1 MKLGGSWLAGR
12 RHPVCGVAGVVSAV
26 LLSGFFCFI
35 GGSAWAAVDPLP
47 EAPPRVT
54 VIAIDAIIQP
64 VVEEFLVEALDAADA
79 RGDELLVVEL
89 STPGGML
96 DVTRRI
102 TSAMLESETPVAVYV
117 YPRGAHAA
125 SAGFFLLMASDVA
138 AMAPGT
144 NTGAAHPVAGQGQD
158 IEGDMGAKVEQDT
171 AAMIRSLA
179 AANGRD
185 AALAEEAVLES
196 RSFTAEE
203 ALELGLADVIASN
216 LEDLLPRLDG
226 REVKVGATTRTLSTK
241 DATVVRESMTA
252 FQRIRSTL
260 VHPNIAYMLLTFGGI
275 GLYIEISNPGA
286 IFPGVVG
293 AICLIVGL
301 YATSVL
307 PVNYAGLA
315 LLGLAV
321 LLFFAEVKVPSFG
334 LLTVGGLASL
344 VLGSLMLFDS
354 PDPALRVS
362 IQMVIALAGLAAV
375 VVGALTVMVIRSRAN
390 RVSTGREG
398 LIGHLAEVRSPIE
411 AGGTGKV
418 FLMGELWNARSGSSL
433 AVGTQAEVRA
443 VDGLT
448 LEVEP
453 SSSREV
459 H

>member
-1 MKLGGSWLAGR
+1 M
-12 RHPVCGVAGVVSAV
+12 
-26 LLSGFFCFI
+26 
-35 GGSAWAAVDPLP
+35 PL
-47 EAPPRVT
+47 PRVT
-54 VIAIDAIIQP
+54 VVSVETIIQP
-64 VVEEFLVEALDAADA
+64 VVEEFLLGAIEAAGS
-79 RGDELLVVEL
+79 RGDELLVIEL

-102 TSAMLESETPVAVYV
+102 TSAMLESETPLAVFV
-117 YPRGAHAA
+117 YPRGVHAA
-125 SAGFFLLMASDVA
+125 SAGFFILMAGDVA

-185 AALAEEAVLES
+185 EALAEEAVLES
-196 RSFTAEE
+196 RSFTAAE
-203 ALELGLADVIASN
+203 AVELGLADLIASD
-216 LEDLLPRLDG
+216 LEDLLTQVDG
-226 REVKVGATTRTLSTK
+226 REVTVGSETRILSTRE
-241 DATVVRESMTA
+241 ATVVRETMTA

-334 LLTVGGLASL
+334 LLTVGGLVSL

-354 PDPALRVS
+354 PDPAVRVS
-362 IQMVIALAGLAAV
+362 VQMVIALAGLAAV
-375 VVGALTVMVIRSRAN
+375 VVGALTVMVVRSRNN
-390 RVSTGREG
+390 RIATGREG

-411 AGGTGKV
+411 AGASGKV
-418 FLMGELWNARSGSSL
+418 FLMGELWNARSRIP
-433 AVGTQAEVRA
+433 APVGTWVEVRA
-443 VDGLT
+443 VDGLN
-448 LEVEP
+448 LEVVPAQPPGASAETP
-453 SSSREV
+453 
-459 H
+459 

>member
-1 MKLGGSWLAGR
+1 MGRNGSWLSGR
-12 RHPVCGVAGVVSAV
+12 RRLAWGGVLTAS
-26 LLSGFFCFI
+26 LLTGLLPFI
-35 GGSAWAAVDPLP
+35 GGWAWAAVDP
-47 EAPPRVT
+47 ADTPPRVT
-54 VIAIDAIIQP
+54 VVAIDAIIQP
-64 VVEEFLVEALDAADA
+64 VVEEFLVETLDAADA
-79 RGDELLVVEL
+79 RGDELLIIEL

-102 TSAMLESETPVAVYV
+102 TSAMLESETPTVVFV

-179 AANGRD
+179 VANGRD
-185 AALAEEAVLES
+185 ATLAEEAVLES
-196 RSFTAEE
+196 RSFTAAE
-203 ALELGLADVIASN
+203 ALELGLADLIASD

-226 REVKVGATTRTLSTK
+226 REVTVGSTTRTLSTR
-241 DATVVRESMTA
+241 DALVVRESMTA

-315 LLGLAV
+315 LLGLSV
-321 LLFFAEVKVPSFG
+321 LLFFAEIKVPSFG
-334 LLTVGGLASL
+334 LLTVGGLTSL

-362 IQMVIALAGLAAV
+362 VQMVIALAGLAAV
-375 VVGALTVMVIRSRAN
+375 VVGALTVMVVRSRGN

-398 LIGHLAEVRSPIE
+398 LIGHRAEVRAPIE

-418 FLMGELWNARSGSSL
+418 FLMGELWNARSGAPL
-433 AVGTQAEVRA
+433 AAGTQVEVSA

-453 SSSREV
+453 VVSSEAD
-459 H
+459 

>member
-1 MKLGGSWLAGR
+1 MWVGAFTGAL
-12 RHPVCGVAGVVSAV
+12 VSA
-26 LLSGFFCFI
+26 
-35 GGSAWAAVDPLP
+35 SAPVWASTDAPSP
-47 EAPPRVT
+47 TAPPRVT
-54 VIAIDAIIQP
+54 AVSVEAIIQP
-64 VVEEFLVEALDAADA
+64 VVEEFLVEVIEAADA
-79 RGDELLVVEL
+79 RGDELVVIEL

-102 TSAMLESETPVAVYV
+102 TSAMLESETPLAVFV
-117 YPRGAHAA
+117 YPRGVHAA

-179 AANGRD
+179 VARGRD
-185 AALAEEAVLES
+185 EALAEEAVLES

-203 ALELGLADVIASN
+203 ALELGLVDLIASDLDEL
-216 LEDLLPRLDG
+216 LERLDG
-226 REVKVGATTRTLSTK
+226 REVAVGSGTRVLSTRG
-241 DATVVRESMTA
+241 ATVVRESMTA

-321 LLFFAEVKVPSFG
+321 LLFFAEIKVPSFG

-362 IQMVIALAGLAAV
+362 LQMVIALAALAAV
-375 VVGALTVMVIRSRAN
+375 VVGALTVMVVRSRRY
-390 RVSTGREG
+390 RVATGREG
-398 LIGHLAEVRSPIE
+398 LVGHRAEVRSPIPE
-411 AGGTGKV
+411 GGTGKV
-418 FLMGELWNARSGSSL
+418 FVMGELWNARSRSAL
-433 AVGTQAEVRA
+433 APGTQVEVCA

-448 LEVEP
+448 VVVEP
-453 SSSREV
+453 VPALQTERAPT
-459 H
+459 

>member
-1 MKLGGSWLAGR
+1 M
-12 RHPVCGVAGVVSAV
+12 VSAA
-26 LLSGFFCFI
+26 LALAAFATAS
-35 GGSAWAAVDPLP
+35 WAAADAVELT
-47 EAPPRVT
+47 PRVT
-54 VIAIDAIIQP
+54 VVDVDSIIQP
-64 VVEEFLVEALDAADA
+64 VVEEFLVEQMNSADE
-79 RGDELLVVEL
+79 RGDELFVVEL

-102 TSAMLESETPVAVYV
+102 TSAMLESDTPLVVYV
-117 YPRGAHAA
+117 YPRGVHAA

-158 IEGDMGAKVEQDT
+158 IDGDMGAKVEQDT

-179 AANGRD
+179 AAHGRD
-185 AALAEEAVLES
+185 EKLAEEAVLDS
-196 RSFTAEE
+196 RSFTAAE
-203 ALELGLADVIASN
+203 ALELGLV
-216 LEDLLPRLDG
+216 DLVATDLDELLARLDG
-226 REVKVGATTRTLSTK
+226 REVAVAGGTRILRTQ
-241 DATVVRESMTA
+241 DAIVVRESMTA

-307 PVNYAGLA
+307 PVSYAGLT

-334 LLTVGGLASL
+334 LLTVGGLTSL

-362 IQMVIALAGLAAV
+362 VQMVIALAGLAAV
-375 VVGALTVMVIRSRAN
+375 VVGALTVMVVRSRGN
-390 RVSTGREG
+390 RVVTGREG
-398 LIGHLAEVRSPIE
+398 LIGHLAAARTRIDQES
-411 AGGTGKV
+411 GKV
-418 FLMGELWNARSGSSL
+418 FLMGEIWNARSRSVIE
-433 AVGTQAEVRA
+433 AGTQVEVRA
-443 VDGLT
+443 VDGLI

-453 SSSREV
+453 VASSGDVLTGETSSPS
-459 H
+459 